1 MEILDISCYI
11 LKKTLDTVSVK
22 KIEEKNKQFL
32 IEKLIHSVK
41 FEDLYATNSE
51 KKKTEILQIMEG
63 NYRILRRVYQ
73 QLHIDVTELFSEFIN
88 SLSSY
93 EIKDM
98 DDDIKANGWGIKKIT
113 EIEDAHE
120 LMKIFQ
126 DFYTMTGRL
135 PLSNSLLVVP
145 DGDAP
150 PDEKVNMRQLYDLY
164 KNTKSHGLVSL
175 PFLGL
180 LQYYLEENDQSLIK
194 NAISEL
200 YYNLGYET
208 LSGARNFN
216 FDAVSDLTARLSF
229 LLKHATLGNRK
240 MREIENEALAQK
252 INSGRTFEPKIKDS
266 LDDVIEII
274 DMPDVEHKKIMHP
287 YVEPTVQTADEIDKT
302 QEIIDTDF
310 INLITLFDKPGD
322 VAAEKN
328 KTKQ

>member
-1 MEILDISCYI
+1 
-11 LKKTLDTVSVK
+11 
-22 KIEEKNKQFL
+22 
-32 IEKLIHSVK
+32 
-41 FEDLYATNSE
+41 
-51 KKKTEILQIMEG
+51 MEG

-73 QLHIDVTELFSEFIN
+73 QLHIDVTELFSEYIN

-180 LQYYLEENDQSLIK
+180 LQYYLEENDQSLTK

-208 LSGARNFN
+208 LTGARNFN

-328 KTKQ
+328 KTIETLTM

>member
-1 MEILDISCYI
+1 
-11 LKKTLDTVSVK
+11 
-22 KIEEKNKQFL
+22 
-32 IEKLIHSVK
+32 
-41 FEDLYATNSE
+41 
-51 KKKTEILQIMEG
+51 
-63 NYRILRRVYQ
+63 
-73 QLHIDVTELFSEFIN
+73 
-88 SLSSY
+88 
-93 EIKDM
+93 M

-150 PDEKVNMRQLYDLY
+150 PDEKVNMRQLYNLY

-310 INLITLFDKPGD
+310 IDLKTLFDKPGD
-322 VAAEKN
+322 VAAENKKKQKN
-328 KTKQ
+328 RNFN